1 MNLTN
6 SILSKQSFHMG
17 DKYKHADGWTS
28 DETFRSMRRNA
39 EQYKKI
45 CKENIQLK
53 EDLEFYKSIFQKQ
66 SNSAIVN
73 LRNKTI
79 NGKRIWVDKVKIYTD
94 YELLNSLDKDEEVIE
109 WLKPIRCER

>member
-1 MNLTN
+1 
-6 SILSKQSFHMG
+6 MG

-66 SNSAIVN
+66 SNSAIFN
-73 LRNKTI
+73 LRIKTI
-79 NGKRIWVDKVKIYTD
+79 NGKRIWVDKVKIKSNGNVLPSDVIIPARTMQ
-94 YELLNSLDKDEEVIE
+94 ELQRLIPEIE
-109 WLKPIRCER
+109 SEIKFSIS

>member
-6 SILSKQSFHMG
+6 SILSKQSFYMV
-17 DKYKHADGWTS
+17 DKYKHADGWNS

-66 SNSAIVN
+66 SNSAIFN
-73 LRNKTI
+73 LRIKTI